1 MVPLPTPARIGEQN
15 QVFAWVVRP
24 RNYKGRNDPVNVTV
38 TRPCWLADA
47 KSRYSAPAQRCWTI
61 PAGSIVSAYATEIA
75 QQIQTEQDNLAIV
88 DAILAASTCPEMDW

>member
-1 MVPLPTPARIGEQN
+1 MATPPTPVRFEQPK

-24 RNYKGRNDPVNVTV
+24 RNYRGGNDPVNVTA
-38 TRPCWLADA
+38 RRLCWLAGA

-75 QQIQTEQDNLAIV
+75 QQIQTEQDNFAIV